1 MIFRGLKSNIL
12 INLAVLLRMGMFLI
26 NFVMVMTVKRDML
39 RAEITKGQFLFSV
52 IENNLFSSSLP
63 ALQNN
68 PVYQIDLLVRRPDF
82 SFTVVLDHQG
92 KLIYSGGE
100 IQDLADAA
108 IAVTRES
115 IHKGRQTIKFSGKT
129 WGVFWLQDRY
139 MIISVPFY
147 KQGTLVGGAG
157 LVSSLENIY
166 QHLRRTQKLFL
177 IYIFINAAILTLIGG
192 YRTSKIYLEPL
203 RRLAIRAEDYKEEE
217 GLYFAVRK
225 EDNELHQLSKALNLM
240 LERISEDK
248 QKLRSTVMSLEKA
261 NIDLKQA
268 QKEIIQAEKLAS
280 VGRLSAGI
288 AHEIGNPI
296 GIVMGYLELLKQQD
310 ISKDERSE
318 YIRRTEDEFSR
329 INMIIRQLLDLSR
342 PSKEGSGAIHVHD
355 IIDDITNVIKFQP
368 LMSDIS
374 IKLLLK
380 AENDMV
386 VADPNQLRQVF
397 LNLMLNAADAIST
410 NEQADIGELIIK
422 SEVLPN
428 LDRSGLENS
437 QDKPTLIIRVIDNG
451 PGISQENL
459 GNVFDPFF
467 TTKEPGKGTGLG
479 LSVSFMIVESIG
491 GKITAANN
499 SGQGTTMTLSLPLA
513 GDMSAAKIASVPLND
528 SGKTHN

>member
-12 INLAVLLRMGMFLI
+12 TNIAVLLLMGMFLI

-39 RAEITKGQFLFSV
+39 RAEITKGQFLLSV
-52 IENNLFSSSLP
+52 IENNLFASSHP
-63 ALQNN
+63 ALKSNS
-68 PVYQIDLLVRRPDF
+68 VYQIDLLVRRPDF
-82 SFTVVLDHQG
+82 SCTVVLDHQG
-92 KLIYSGGE
+92 KIIYSGGE
-100 IQDLADAA
+100 SYELADEA
-108 IAVTRES
+108 IAATRES

-139 MIISVPFY
+139 LIISVPFY
-147 KQGTLVGGAG
+147 KNGTLVGGAG
-157 LVSSLENIY
+157 LVSSLENVY
-166 QHLRRTQKLFL
+166 QRLRRTQKMFF
-177 IYIFINAAILTLIGG
+177 IYIFINAAILTLIGL

-203 RRLAIRAEDYKEEE
+203 RRLAKRAEDYKEEE

-225 EDNELHQLSKALNLM
+225 EDNELQQLSQALNLM
-240 LERISEDK
+240 LERISEDR

-268 QKEIIQAEKLAS
+268 QKEIIRAEKLAS

-329 INMIIRQLLDLSR
+329 INTIIRQLLDLSR
-342 PSKEGSGAIHVHD
+342 PSKEGSGLIHVHD
-355 IIDDITNVIKFQP
+355 IIEDITNVIKFQP

-374 IKLLLK
+374 IRFLLE
-380 AENDMV
+380 AENDV
-386 VADPNQLRQVF
+386 VIADPNQLRQVF
-397 LNLMLNAADAIST
+397 LNLMLNAADAISA
-410 NEQADIGELIIK
+410 NEHASIGELILK
-422 SEVLPN
+422 SEAVPN
-428 LDRSGLENS
+428 SGRSGSDNP
-437 QDKPTLIIRVIDNG
+437 QVKPMLIIQVIDNG

-479 LSVSFMIVESIG
+479 LSVSFMIIESIG
-491 GKITAANN
+491 GKITASSK

-513 GDMSAAKIASVPLND
+513 SDVSAAKIESVPLND
-528 SGKTHN
+528 SGNTYK